1 MNIREASAA
10 GALGVCLAFIVG
22 AVAAVQAQSDDEDA
36 PQYQVD
42 PFWPKRLPNNW
53 IMGQVGGL
61 SVDDHDHIWVLQRP
75 LTSTPDELG
84 AQSTPARSLCC
95 NNTPSILEFDPQG
108 NLIKSWGGPDYV
120 PEWPKSEHGIWVDK
134 QGNVWIGGNAP
145 SDRQVLKF
153 SGDGKLLLE
162 IGHSSNAPKNN
173 QNTSL
178 LGQPAGIEIDDA
190 AHEIYIADG
199 YMNNRVVVY
208 DSDTGEFKRGWGAY
222 GSVLANVKND
232 PPYPA
237 EGVQDRG
244 ANQYSPG
251 KPLDQQFKNPVHCA
265 HLSADGFVYVC
276 DRDNDRVQV
285 FTKMG
290 KFVKEFQ
297 VHPTTLGNGSVWA
310 INFSRDPQQKYLLIA
325 DGEDNVVWVVRR
337 DNGAVVSSFGHS
349 GRNAGEF
356 HWLHQAGMDSKG
368 NLYTGEVDTG
378 KRIQKFMLMNGK

>member
-1 MNIREASAA
+1 
-10 GALGVCLAFIVG
+10 
-22 AVAAVQAQSDDEDA
+22 
-36 PQYQVD
+36 
-42 PFWPKRLPNNW
+42 
-53 IMGQVGGL
+53 
-61 SVDDHDHIWVLQRP
+61 
-75 LTSTPDELG
+75 
-84 AQSTPARSLCC
+84 
-95 NNTPSILEFDPQG
+95 
-108 NLIKSWGGPDYV
+108 
-120 PEWPKSEHGIWVDK
+120 
-134 QGNVWIGGNAP
+134 
-145 SDRQVLKF
+145 
-153 SGDGKLLLE
+153 
-162 IGHSSNAPKNN
+162 
-173 QNTSL
+173 
-178 LGQPAGIEIDDA
+178 
-190 AHEIYIADG
+190 
-199 YMNNRVVVY
+199 
-208 DSDTGEFKRGWGAY
+208 
-222 GSVLANVKND
+222 VLANVKND

>member
-251 KPLDQQFKNPVHCA
+251 KPLDQRFKNPVHCA